1 MKQHTLKS
9 SFTLSSVGL
18 HTGLPATL
26 TFKPADN
33 GVTFV
38 RTDIPNSR
46 PIIANVYHVGS
57 TLRGTNL
64 KNETAEVCTVEHVL
78 SALHALGITDVTV
91 EMDGPE
97 PPVTDGASDVYAD
110 AFLKAG
116 IKELAKEQPVLDI
129 KRTITYTSGSI
140 SYSAEP
146 ADKLTFSF
154 VYEHKHP
161 LVSHL
166 EYTLEFTPENYMRE
180 IARARTFGF
189 EEELSFLKAHGLAK
203 GGNLE
208 NAVIIGKTDFL
219 NERRYPDEMVRHKL
233 LDLIG
238 DISLTGYKLPHL
250 KISCKG
256 GGHKHN
262 VIFAKILLA
271 NKEEKGW

>member
-1 MKQHTLKS
+1 MRK
-9 SFTLSSVGL
+9 TLSSVAVIQGIGL

-26 TFKPADN
+26 TFHPAEN
-33 GVTFV
+33 GITFV
-38 RTDIPNSR
+38 RTDIPNAQ
-46 PIIANVYHVGS
+46 PIVADVYHVGS

-64 KNETAEVCTVEHVL
+64 KNSTAEVCTVEHVL

-116 IKELAKEQPVLDI
+116 LKDLSTEQPLLEI
-129 KRTITYTSGSI
+129 KRKITYTSGNI
-140 SYSAEP
+140 VYSAEP
-146 ADKLTFSF
+146 TDKLTFTF

-166 EYTLEFTPENYMRE
+166 EYTLEFTPENYLAQ

-189 EEELSFLKAHGLAK
+189 EEELAFLKAHGLAK

-208 NAVIIGKTDFL
+208 NAVIIGKDRFL

-238 DISLTGYKLPHL
+238 DISLIGRKLPPL
-250 KISCKG
+250 TITCKG

-262 VIFAKILLA
+262 IIFAKILLE
-271 NKEEKGW
+271 NQEEKWG

>member
-1 MKQHTLKS
+1 MRKTLA
-9 SFTLSSVGL
+9 SSVTVNGTGL
-18 HTGLPATL
+18 HTGLPSAM
-26 TFKPADN
+26 TFHPAQN
-33 GVTFV
+33 GITFL
-38 RTDIPNSR
+38 RTDITHAQ
-46 PIIANVYHVGS
+46 PIIADVYHVGS

-78 SALHALGITDVTV
+78 SALHALGLTDVAI

-97 PPVTDGASDVYAD
+97 PPVTDGASDKYVE

-116 IKELAKEQPVLDI
+116 LKELAAEQPLLSI
-129 KRTITYTSGSI
+129 RRKITYTSGPI

-154 VYEHKHP
+154 VYQHKHP
-161 LVSHL
+161 LVSRQ
-166 EYTLEFTPENYMRE
+166 EYTLEFTTENYIE
-180 IARARTFGF
+180 QIARARTFGF
-189 EEELSFLKAHGLAK
+189 EEELAFLKAHGLAK

-208 NAVIIGKTDFL
+208 NAVIIGKDRFL

-238 DISLTGYKLPHL
+238 DISLTAHKLPPL
-250 KISCKG
+250 SITCVG

-262 VIFAKILLA
+262 VIFAKILLE
-271 NKEEKGW
+271 NMEGK